1 MIIGFSFS
9 PAAVTEDNG
18 DVGFFVSGRINL
30 HGVCSY
36 LVHGSSINDVEG
48 NGNSVD
54 IPDIVRRDVKG
65 LILHEL
71 PEVAGLAAQHVD
83 IKQRLGVTPEK
94 LYACDDVVTHC
105 EAVTKEGQCNGF
117 VL

>member
-9 PAAVTEDNG
+9 TAAVTEDNG
-18 DVGFFVSGRINL
+18 DVGFFVSGQINL

-65 LILHEL
+65 LILHKL
-71 PEVAGLAAQHVD
+71 PEVGAFLISTCA
-83 IKQRLGVTPEK
+83 
-94 LYACDDVVTHC
+94 
-105 EAVTKEGQCNGF
+105 
-117 VL
+117 

>member
-48 NGNSVD
+48 NGNFAD

-71 PEVAGLAAQHVD
+71 PEKPPSRPEEASVLRSAVRRRSGLATSTNGSQL
-83 IKQRLGVTPEK
+83 RTCLGCKPPQTRI
-94 LYACDDVVTHC
+94 L
-105 EAVTKEGQCNGF
+105 
-117 VL
+117 